1 MNRETLREFC
11 LFVVLL
17 AFGIVG
23 RLAEPAWNFTP
34 LAAIT
39 AMGAYCFRSWLP
51 ALLLPVALL
60 TISDLALL
68 PHDSGWVQASVLLM
82 AVVPLALGR
91 AARGA
96 QGWRAVGFWGLC
108 GVLPAT
114 AFFVVTNF
122 AVWAARS
129 MYVGTAAGLLEC
141 YVSALPFYRTML
153 AGDIC
158 YASLMVACLVAA
170 QLLERRGELAP
181 VREINR
187 R

>member
-1 MNRETLREFC
+1 MNRETLREYC
-11 LFVVLL
+11 LFIVLL
-17 AFGIVG
+17 GFGIVG
-23 RLAEPAWNFTP
+23 RLAQPEWNFTP

-39 AMGAYCFRSWLP
+39 AMGAYCFRGWLP
-51 ALLLPVALL
+51 AMLLPVALL
-60 TISDLALL
+60 AISDLALL
-68 PHDSGWVQASVLLM
+68 PHDSGWVQASVLVM

-96 QGWRAVGFWGLC
+96 EGWRALGFWGLC

-129 MYVGTAAGLLEC
+129 MYAANAAGLVEC
-141 YVSALPFYRTML
+141 YVRGLPFYRTML
-153 AGDIC
+153 AGDVC
-158 YASLMVACLVAA
+158 YVSLMVACVAAA
-170 QLLERRGELAP
+170 QLLDERRDLAP
-181 VREINR
+181 VQEMNR

>member
-17 AFGIVG
+17 ALGIVG

-34 LAAIT
+34 LAAVT
-39 AMGAYCFRSWLP
+39 AMGAYCFRIWLP
-51 ALLLPVALL
+51 AILLPVALL

-68 PHDSGWVQASVLLM
+68 PHDSGWVQASVLVM

-96 QGWRAVGFWGLC
+96 QGWRAVGFWAVC

-129 MYVGTAAGLLEC
+129 MYAANAAGLMEC
-141 YVSALPFYRTML
+141 YVRALPFYRTML
-153 AGDIC
+153 AGDVC
-158 YASLMVACLVAA
+158 YVSLMVACLATASLAERKLAVAA
-170 QLLERRGELAP
+170 MRSDATR
-181 VREINR
+181 
-187 R
+187 